1 LKENKENKEKNE
13 ELITN
18 IILISGIV
26 FGLIIT
32 IYKMI
37 G

>member
-1 LKENKENKEKNE
+1 MKENKENKEKNE
-13 ELITN
+13 DLITN
-18 IILISGIV
+18 IVLISGVV

-32 IYKMI
+32 IYKII